1 MAKRI
6 IESIQGIIFERHNL
20 LITDRK
26 DGRFGRAVTTSSVT
40 EDDLRPA

>member
-1 MAKRI
+1 MTKRI
-6 IESIQGIIFERHNL
+6 IESIQGITVERYDL